1 MHRIAVPHLETVN
14 PEAGMAKPVQNQE
27 QNNNI
32 DDETPKDTKLSEN
45 FRGGLRYCSR
55 RDCCGIRSYGS
66 RQVCCQ
72 FSSDVFEGRWVDV
85 PIFCVLKP
93 VAAMAYEV

>member
-45 FRGGLRYCSR
+45 FRGGGCDTAAGETAVVSDHTEAGRSAASSLQMCLRGAGWMCRFFVS
-55 RDCCGIRSYGS
+55 
-66 RQVCCQ
+66 
-72 FSSDVFEGRWVDV
+72 
-85 PIFCVLKP
+85 
-93 VAAMAYEV
+93 